1 MVKKLGVIVPYRDR
15 EEHLI
20 EFKKKITKYL
30 KRKDIPFEII
40 IVNQDNGKLFNR
52 GMLLNIGFKY
62 AEKLNCDYVVFH
74 DVDMLPIYVDY
85 DYPEKPIHLA
95 NNLWSGNNEI
105 RRKKITTF
113 DQYFGGVTIFNM
125 DDFKKINGYSNKYW
139 GWGYEDDDLLL
150 RCEKNNLDLDVI
162 KIKNN
167 RPKSTALFFNGLDSY
182 VKSKNIIDLN
192 KNISI
197 FASFYPEDFVC
208 DHTKETDEFSVFS
221 IPGYDTII
229 GHNSFSRYNF
239 ITFTSNGNVI
249 YINSK
254 RKTNYK
260 TTICVTFDFRSK
272 IINVYQDGELLEVK
286 KYENNLLNY
295 TKEPFFYLGVSN
307 PDRTNN
313 EKYFKGHI
321 DRFAIY
327 SKILNEDE
335 IKNITDNEIEKSNSL
350 MLHYDA
356 SEIKNYKL
364 IDLSG
369 NNNDGEIVKCA
380 IKKLELPEYNNEYIP
395 HRRDCTFLTLSHEE
409 NGFFDN
415 KWKSQTTRW
424 NQLRFINEVSKNDD
438 LLYNDGLSD
447 LEFVEHGVIN
457 EENNITHVNV
467 GI

>member
-1 MVKKLGVIVPYRDR
+1 MKLGVIVPYRNR
-15 EEHLI
+15 EEHLN
-20 EFKKKITKYL
+20 EFKKKIIKYL
-30 KRKDIPFEII
+30 KRNDISFEII
-40 IVNQDNGKLFNR
+40 IVNQDDGKLFNR

-62 AEKLNCDYVVFH
+62 AEKYECDYVVFH
-74 DVDMLPIYVDY
+74 DVDMIPIYVDY
-85 DYPEKPIHLA
+85 SYPETPIHLA
-95 NNLWSGNNEI
+95 SNLWNGNNEI
-105 RRKKITTF
+105 RKKKIPIF
-113 DQYFGGVTIFNM
+113 DEYFGGVTMFNM
-125 DDFKKINGYSNKYW
+125 SDFKKINGYSNKYW
-139 GWGYEDDDLLL
+139 GWGFEDTDLLL
-150 RCEKNNLDLDVI
+150 RCKKNNIPLDII

-167 RPKSTALFFNGLDSY
+167 KPKSTSLFFNGIDSY
-182 VKSKNIIDLN
+182 VKVKNNIDLN

-197 FASFYPEDFVC
+197 FVSFYPENFVC

-229 GHNSFSRYNF
+229 GHNSFSRYSF
-239 ITFTSNGNVI
+239 ITFTSSGNVI
-249 YINSK
+249 YFNSNI
-254 RKTNYK
+254 KTNYK
-260 TTICVTFDFRSK
+260 TTICITFDFRSK
-272 IINVYQDGELLEVK
+272 IINIYQDGELLEVK

-313 EKYFKGHI
+313 EKYFKGYI
-321 DRFAIY
+321 DKFAIY

-356 SEIKNYKL
+356 SQIKNYKL
-364 IDLSG
+364 VDLSG
-369 NNNDGEIVKCA
+369 NGNNGEIIKCG
-380 IKKLELPEYNNEYIP
+380 IKKLDLPDYNDVVIP
-395 HRRDCTFLTLSHEE
+395 YRRDSTFLTLPHEE

-424 NQLRFINEVSKNDD
+424 NQLRFSNEVSKNDE

-447 LEFVEHGVIN
+447 LEFIEYGVTT
-457 EENNITHVNV
+457 ENNITHINV